1 MASGAQVANVKA
13 GGLAYGTRHD
23 EHLLNVPAG
32 KMSGFPDQPGDFLDY
47 LLEADAFPQMAHEV
61 LAQAFVP
68 RLHCAGYLRQRLQQA
83 VSASAAQLEIRAA
96 RVVAM
101 ERQADGVMLQL
112 DTGQPLLAARVALC
126 TGNALRPLPAR
137 GAGAVPPDK
146 RVEAWDFE
154 AVHGIAAHADVAIVG
169 SGLSMADSVASL
181 AACGHRGQ
189 VHVLSRHALLPLP
202 HALPLL
208 ESGADLFLAGENR
221 GGINGADKLLAPYG
235 EKPIKRDSARRCSL
249 YHGTLDK
256 PVVPFELDAW
266 FSRYECQ
273 AGDTTLT
280 VMALP
285 GVFSADGLDLGT
297 QMLLASLPPVTGKLL
312 DFGCGAGVIGSVLAK
327 RNPALAVTMVD
338 INALALESSRRTL
351 AVNGLSGRVHASD
364 VYSDIAETFQQIVSN
379 PPFHAG
385 LKTFYA
391 ATETFLAKA
400 PEYLTAN
407 GALTIVANAFL
418 RYQPIL
424 DAHFKQTEVIAGD
437 AKFKVYLSKA

>member
-1 MASGAQVANVKA
+1 MPKAKAEAQ
-13 GGLAYGTRHD
+13 
-23 EHLLNVPAG
+23 
-32 KMSGFPDQPGDFLDY
+32 Y
-47 LLEADAFPQMAHEV
+47 LL
-61 LAQAFVP
+61 
-68 RLHCAGYLRQRLQQA
+68 
-83 VSASAAQLEIRAA
+83 
-96 RVVAM
+96 AM
-101 ERQADGVMLQL
+101 M
-112 DTGQPLLAARVALC
+112 T
-126 TGNALRPLPAR
+126 
-137 GAGAVPPDK
+137 
-146 RVEAWDFE
+146 
-154 AVHGIAAHADVAIVG
+154 
-169 SGLSMADSVASL
+169 
-181 AACGHRGQ
+181 
-189 VHVLSRHALLPLP
+189 
-202 HALPLL
+202 PLL

-285 GVFSADGLDLGT
+285 GSSVQTAWISAPRCCWR
-297 QMLLASLPPVTGKLL
+297 ASPVTGKLL

-379 PPFHAG
+379 PLPCRAQD
-385 LKTFYA
+385 L
-391 ATETFLAKA
+391 
-400 PEYLTAN
+400 
-407 GALTIVANAFL
+407 L
-418 RYQPIL
+418 RRHRNLPG
-424 DAHFKQTEVIAGD
+424 KGT
-437 AKFKVYLSKA
+437 

>member
-1 MASGAQVANVKA
+1 
-13 GGLAYGTRHD
+13 
-23 EHLLNVPAG
+23 
-32 KMSGFPDQPGDFLDY
+32 
-47 LLEADAFPQMAHEV
+47 
-61 LAQAFVP
+61 
-68 RLHCAGYLRQRLQQA
+68 
-83 VSASAAQLEIRAA
+83 
-96 RVVAM
+96 
-101 ERQADGVMLQL
+101 
-112 DTGQPLLAARVALC
+112 
-126 TGNALRPLPAR
+126 
-137 GAGAVPPDK
+137 
-146 RVEAWDFE
+146 
-154 AVHGIAAHADVAIVG
+154 
-169 SGLSMADSVASL
+169 
-181 AACGHRGQ
+181 
-189 VHVLSRHALLPLP
+189 
-202 HALPLL
+202 
-208 ESGADLFLAGENR
+208 
-221 GGINGADKLLAPYG
+221 
-235 EKPIKRDSARRCSL
+235 
-249 YHGTLDK
+249 
-256 PVVPFELDAW
+256 
-266 FSRYECQ
+266 
-273 AGDTTLT
+273 
-280 VMALP
+280 MALP